1 MSVPV
6 VAMANK
12 VANNDTK
19 NKGPTVTGKR
29 KEPSSEFDEG
39 GRAWVLE
46 DKNEYDGGFAHGLF
60 NHDLRKKTV
69 KEDGTVVWDVCV
81 CVCELHVSRDQES
94 VVCRSLL
101 LNTAALLRFQAH
113 TLGFYEDE
121 HGQIPLIKSN
131 IPENRMFHLSRPV
144 AWRPELGE
152 LILGWKVCFVLVS
165 VKRLRPPPPKNKNK
179 ETGSIAEF
187 LALIRHW
194 YVEFA
199 LPVASLTFV
208 AGD

>member
-1 MSVPV
+1 
-6 VAMANK
+6 MANK

-69 KEDGTVVWDVCV
+69 KEDGTVVWD
-81 CVCELHVSRDQES
+81 
-94 VVCRSLL
+94 
-101 LNTAALLRFQAH
+101 AH

-152 LILGWKVCFVLVS
+152 LILGWKVIDNEPPGAWWIGRVVRMEWHGLFDGESDTIYTIQWLVYNGWEPDS
-165 VKRLRPPPPKNKNK
+165 SEWDKLRLVCLLPFPEKLQEYVKP
-179 ETGSIAEF
+179 
-187 LALIRHW
+187 
-194 YVEFA
+194 YM
-199 LPVASLTFV
+199 
-208 AGD
+208 